1 MSTSQIH
8 NCLLPTDRAMVA
20 LHDACS
26 QKFSAVQSNNLVTRN
41 GLDRNYGLD
50 TWLELLTCPCQ
61 RIYVST
67 TLTKKL
73 TATKTLIC
81 PGWETLIVPVS
92 QSGTPVYRASPR
104 PMEKGDNE
112 FRLIKIWVQIL
123 TSFLLTSSSQ
133 PVQPFGGPPDHG
145 CSHIHS
151 MRIN

>member
-67 TLTKKL
+67 TLKKKL
-73 TATKTLIC
+73 YVYTHLIFWEAIHTYIYLSCCTKTIKCCLIIHRC
-81 PGWETLIVPVS
+81 YMFSFIFHITRL
-92 QSGTPVYRASPR
+92 QLYCGTIYFKV
-104 PMEKGDNE
+104 N
-112 FRLIKIWVQIL
+112 
-123 TSFLLTSSSQ
+123 SFWRQETSS
-133 PVQPFGGPPDHG
+133 
-145 CSHIHS
+145 
-151 MRIN
+151 